1 MPRIVPGTE
10 QDPDTSVK
18 TGVKS
23 QFQTLPLTGYD
34 WSELHFCLSFIAT
47 NARDNSYYL
56 LFLTVLWCSAEENF
70 NEFKIH

>member
-34 WSELHFCLSFIAT
+34 LEVNYISVSVLQLQMQEIIVT
-47 NARDNSYYL
+47 TSY
-56 LFLTVLWCSAEENF
+56 S
-70 NEFKIH
+70 